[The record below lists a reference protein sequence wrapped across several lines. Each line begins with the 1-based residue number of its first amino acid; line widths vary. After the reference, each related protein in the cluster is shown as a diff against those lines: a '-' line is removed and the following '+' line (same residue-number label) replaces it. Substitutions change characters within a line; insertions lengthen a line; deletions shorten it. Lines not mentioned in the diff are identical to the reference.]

1 MAGCA
6 QGRGHAHTSPHCA
19 FAAAC
24 KPHTYLLPVQA
35 YSTKLDAMEGRQGK
49 LAAAV
54 GSLQADVSAQ
64 GSALQGLGQTCSQ
77 LLQVGTG
84 LVDIAVR

>member
-1 MAGCA
+1 
-6 QGRGHAHTSPHCA
+6 
-19 FAAAC
+19 
-24 KPHTYLLPVQA
+24 
-35 YSTKLDAMEGRQGK
+35 MEGRQGK